1 MIQEDGPRVS
11 MTLPHDPEILSS
23 IAIDAVVDDIAK
35 VSIWMGE
42 LEEQHDWPAPLRF
55 GLELSVEEALAN
67 VITHAFED
75 GGSDPLIR
83 VEYFRPAPESVGM
96 RILDNGPPFD
106 PTAVDSPHLAEDVE
120 SARIGGHGVRLMRH
134 FLSHIGY
141 VRRDGL
147 NQLTLVAGPKAQD

>member
-1 MIQEDGPRVS
+1 

-106 PTAVDSPHLAEDVE
+106 PDRRRQPTSCGRCGKRAK
-120 SARIGGHGVRLMRH
+120 SAGMACA
-134 FLSHIGY
+134 SCA
-141 VRRDGL
+141 
-147 NQLTLVAGPKAQD
+147 TS